1 MRREERN
8 TYERDRP
15 FRSPRRDIISSE
27 LEEHSNKIKELLRQ
41 DLTMLEEE
49 NAILRTKCKKVGELE
64 DKVEMILK
72 QNSDLL
78 AENEKI
84 SKLLHQKKSEFEVLK
99 NKYDSAMAHRMGSSA
114 EHEFEKKKLLNEID
128 HLTAEL
134 HEVEHSRSLTLND
147 LKSQHQVEI
156 QALKRQN
163 NSAQDVY
170 ES

>member
-1 MRREERN
+1 MRRD
-8 TYERDRP
+8 DRY
-15 FRSPRRDIISSE
+15 RSPNRRDIISSE

-72 QNSDLL
+72 QNSELL

-84 SKLLHQKKSEFEVLK
+84 SKLLHQKKSEYEVLK

-114 EHEFEKKKLLNEID
+114 EHEFEKKKLINEIE
-128 HLTAEL
+128 HLRSEL
-134 HEVEHSRSLTLND
+134 HEIEHSRSLAIND
-147 LKSQHQVEI
+147 IKSQHQV
-156 QALKRQN
+156 
-163 NSAQDVY
+163 
-170 ES
+170 